1 MKPNI
6 TSPFIIHLNVIK
18 FFNFEINYKRNELML
33 QEYFVV
39 TFLEGSKLLIDG
51 WLGLD

>member
-6 TSPFIIHLNVIK
+6 SSPFIIHLYVIK
-18 FFNFEINYKRNELML
+18 FLNFEINYKKNKSML

-39 TFLEGSKLLIDG
+39 TFLEGSKMLFDG